1 MNMYLRLAGRLALT
15 MAVLQL
21 GAGQAIAADDE
32 RAVGARQADFDQ
44 HLKNIKSFKKA
55 MPPMASTG
63 AAPDAAEATLS
74 GDQSAQAQ
82 DGPSKAITTMAN
94 TPDGQVIETP
104 RPPLQSL
111 IQFNHFL
118 DPFTL
123 DATATRTIT
132 LRDALFTGLE
142 RNLDLAIART
152 NTKQKQFSYYSA
164 LGNFLPDPTLGFSEY
179 FSSGRVGLPFNV
191 LGSAATGGSGAF
203 AGRANRD
210 TTIRVNRPFEVM
222 HAGAQFYAYRGGSVL
237 FGSLQARNNYRAA
250 KHQEMANLSDTLM
263 TVTQNYYNLKLA
275 EALLQIRIDAVR
287 TSEEQLKRNR
297 DRYGSGLAT
306 NLEVLQ
312 SKTQLARDRQ
322 ALIDQQANRRN
333 ASLTL
338 AESLNLPLGE
348 DVVPQDL
355 AVRKVRLI
363 SPSMTVGQL
372 LTVAIDNRP
381 ELKQYE
387 ELRLAARKA
396 VIVAAANL
404 QPSVAL
410 SGNAYGIGP
419 PSNVELL
426 GVFAVNINW
435 RLRGF
440 GVVDSMD
447 MANAKWQARQASLQA
462 QKQLQMVCRQVRN
475 SYVQMLDRERNVE
488 EAGVEVVSALEE
500 LRLAELRKA
509 SGLGLNLDIIA
520 AQRDYTQARVSQAQA
535 VINYNIAQAQ
545 LLRDLGV
552 ISTDALTS
560 GKLLTAQ
567 AVGGANK
574 SK

>member
-1 MNMYLRLAGRLALT
+1 
-15 MAVLQL
+15 
-21 GAGQAIAADDE
+21 
-32 RAVGARQADFDQ
+32 
-44 HLKNIKSFKKA
+44 
-55 MPPMASTG
+55 
-63 AAPDAAEATLS
+63 
-74 GDQSAQAQ
+74 
-82 DGPSKAITTMAN
+82 
-94 TPDGQVIETP
+94 
-104 RPPLQSL
+104 
-111 IQFNHFL
+111 
-118 DPFTL
+118 
-123 DATATRTIT
+123 
-132 LRDALFTGLE
+132 
-142 RNLDLAIART
+142 
-152 NTKQKQFSYYSA
+152 
-164 LGNFLPDPTLGFSEY
+164 
-179 FSSGRVGLPFNV
+179 
-191 LGSAATGGSGAF
+191 
-203 AGRANRD
+203 
-210 TTIRVNRPFEVM
+210 
-222 HAGAQFYAYRGGSVL
+222 
-237 FGSLQARNNYRAA
+237 
-250 KHQEMANLSDTLM
+250 MANLSDTLM

-338 AESLNLPLGE
+338 AESLNLPLGD

-396 VIVAAANL
+396 IVVAAANL

-447 MANAKWQARQASLQA
+447 MVNAKWQARQASLQA
-462 QKQLQMVCRQVRN
+462 QKQLQTVCRQVRN

-509 SGLGLNLDIIA
+509 SGLGLNLDIIT

-567 AVGGANK
+567 ALSGVGK

>member
-1 MNMYLRLAGRLALT
+1 
-15 MAVLQL
+15 
-21 GAGQAIAADDE
+21 
-32 RAVGARQADFDQ
+32 
-44 HLKNIKSFKKA
+44 
-55 MPPMASTG
+55 
-63 AAPDAAEATLS
+63 
-74 GDQSAQAQ
+74 
-82 DGPSKAITTMAN
+82 
-94 TPDGQVIETP
+94 
-104 RPPLQSL
+104 
-111 IQFNHFL
+111 
-118 DPFTL
+118 
-123 DATATRTIT
+123 
-132 LRDALFTGLE
+132 
-142 RNLDLAIART
+142 
-152 NTKQKQFSYYSA
+152 
-164 LGNFLPDPTLGFSEY
+164 
-179 FSSGRVGLPFNV
+179 
-191 LGSAATGGSGAF
+191 
-203 AGRANRD
+203 
-210 TTIRVNRPFEVM
+210 
-222 HAGAQFYAYRGGSVL
+222 
-237 FGSLQARNNYRAA
+237 
-250 KHQEMANLSDTLM
+250 
-263 TVTQNYYNLKLA
+263 
-275 EALLQIRIDAVR
+275 
-287 TSEEQLKRNR
+287 
-297 DRYGSGLAT
+297 
-306 NLEVLQ
+306 LQ

-410 SGNAYGIGP
+410 SGNAYGIGQ

-567 AVGGANK
+567 AVGGVNK